1 MKETLSIRL
10 FRALLDGKRRLG
22 TDALKRM
29 RHFLTERKSVGEA
42 FVNKGGEP
50 DIYYTSF
57 GWVLAY
63 VLGLSLDREVMRR
76 YLESLDQASMD
87 LVHYAA
93 YRRCELI
100 QHFFNVPEWLAGHMP
115 IIGNWANSVSVHPF
129 NVVDYPNQDPD
140 SPYSR
145 FICRGCLEDCG
156 QKVDQKRTLNCF
168 AAYRVANGGFSN
180 RRGDLVA
187 SVNATAAALM
197 VIGQEDGYRKNDD
210 LDYLLHVQDPS
221 GGFRADVTAPV
232 PDLLSTATAL
242 FALRCYGVS
251 PLVSPRDFIEAH
263 WLDNGGF
270 GATLWDEEG
279 DVEYLFYGLLA
290 LGSL

>member
-22 TDALKRM
+22 TDAIERM

-42 FVNKGGEP
+42 FMNKGGEP

-57 GWVLAY
+57 GWALAY
-63 VLGLSLDREVMRR
+63 VLGLPLDRELMRR

-93 YRRCELI
+93 YRRCGLI
-100 QHFFNVPEWLAGHMP
+100 WRFFNVPEWLAGRMP
-115 IIGNWANSVSVHPF
+115 VVGNWADPVSVPHF
-129 NVVDYPNQDPD
+129 KVIDYPNQDPD

-145 FICRGCLEDCG
+145 FIYWGCLEDCG
-156 QKVDQKRTLNCF
+156 QDIDSKTLNRF
-168 AAYRVANGGFSN
+168 PAYRVADGGFSN
-180 RRGDLVA
+180 SREGSVA

-197 VIGQEDGYRKNDD
+197 VIGQADGYRKNDD

-242 FALRCYGVS
+242 FVLRCYGVS

>member
-10 FRALLDGKRRLG
+10 FRALLDGKRCLG
-22 TDALKRM
+22 TDAIERM

-57 GWVLAY
+57 GWALAY

-76 YLESLDQASMD
+76 YLESLDQALMD

-100 QHFFNVPEWLAGHMP
+100 QRFFNVPEWLTGHMP
-115 IIGNWANSVSVHPF
+115 IIGNWANPVSVHPF

-145 FICRGCLEDCG
+145 FIYRGCLEDCG
-156 QKVDQKRTLNCF
+156 QEIDQRTLNCF

-221 GGFRADVTAPV
+221 GGFRADTTAPV

-242 FALRCYGVS
+242 FALRCYGAS

>member
-1 MKETLSIRL
+1 MKESLSIRL
-10 FRALLDGKRRLG
+10 LRVLLDGKRRLG
-22 TDALKRM
+22 RDALGRM
-29 RHFLTERKSVGEA
+29 RRFLADRKCVGEA
-42 FVNKGGEP
+42 FMNKGGEP

-57 GWVLAY
+57 GWALAY
-63 VLGLSLDREVMRR
+63 LLGLPLDREAMGR
-76 YLESLDQASMD
+76 YLESLDRASMD

-93 YRRCELI
+93 YTRCESIRRFL
-100 QHFFNVPEWLAGHMP
+100 NVPEWLAGRLP
-115 IIGNWANSVSVHPF
+115 LVGNLMSPKPVPSFAVS
-129 NVVDYPNQDPD
+129 DYPNQDPD

-145 FICRGCLEDCG
+145 FILLGCLEDSG
-156 QKVDQKRTLNCF
+156 REMDSEALNGF
-168 AAYRVANGGFSN
+168 SAYRVAGGGFSN
-180 RRGDLVA
+180 RRGDAVA

-197 VIGQEDGYRKNDD
+197 VVGQADGYRENDD
-210 LDYLLHVQDPS
+210 LDYLLHAQEAS
-221 GGFRADVTAPV
+221 GGFRADAEAPV

-242 FALRCYGVS
+242 FVLRSYGVS

-270 GATLWDEEG
+270 GATLWDGEG

>member
-10 FRALLDGKRRLG
+10 FRALLDGKRCLG
-22 TDALKRM
+22 TDAIKRM
-29 RHFLTERKSVGEA
+29 RHFLTDRKSVGEA

-57 GWVLAY
+57 GWALAY
-63 VLGLSLDREVMRR
+63 VLGLSLDREVMRH

-100 QHFFNVPEWLAGHMP
+100 QRFFNVPEWLTGHMP
-115 IIGNWANSVSVHPF
+115 IIGNWANPVSVHPF

-156 QKVDQKRTLNCF
+156 QEVDQKRTLNCF

-221 GGFRADVTAPV
+221 GGFRADTTAPV

-242 FALRCYGVS
+242 FALRCYGAS

>member
-10 FRALLDGKRRLG
+10 FRALLDGKRCLG
-22 TDALKRM
+22 TDAIKRM
-29 RHFLTERKSVGEA
+29 RHFLTDRKSVGEA

-57 GWVLAY
+57 GWALAY
-63 VLGLSLDREVMRR
+63 VLGLSLDREVMRH

-93 YRRCELI
+93 YRRCELT
-100 QHFFNVPEWLAGHMP
+100 QRFFNVPEWLAGHMP
-115 IIGNWANSVSVHPF
+115 IIGNWANPVSVHPF

-145 FICRGCLEDCG
+145 FIYRGCLEDCG
-156 QKVDQKRTLNCF
+156 QEVDQRTLNCF

-197 VIGQEDGYRKNDD
+197 VIGQEDGYCKNDD

>member
-29 RHFLTERKSVGEA
+29 RHFLADRKSVGEA
-42 FVNKGGEP
+42 FMNKGGEP

-57 GWVLAY
+57 GWALAY
-63 VLGLSLDREVMRR
+63 VLGLPLDRELMRH

-100 QHFFNVPEWLAGHMP
+100 QRFFNVPEWLAGRMP
-115 IIGNWANSVSVHPF
+115 VIGNWANPVSVPHF
-129 NVVDYPNQDPD
+129 KVIDYPNQDP
-140 SPYSR
+140 
-145 FICRGCLEDCG
+145 G
-156 QKVDQKRTLNCF
+156 QDIDLKTLNRF
-168 AAYRVANGGFSN
+168 PAYRVADGGFSN
-180 RRGDLVA
+180 SREGSVA

-197 VIGQEDGYRKNDD
+197 VIGQADGYRKNDD

-221 GGFRADVTAPV
+221 GGFRADAAAPV

-242 FALRCYGVS
+242 FVLRCYEVR
-251 PLVSPRDFIEAH
+251 PLVPTRDFIEAH

>member
-10 FRALLDGKRRLG
+10 SRALLDGKRRLG
-22 TDALKRM
+22 TDALGRM
-29 RHFLTERKSVGEA
+29 RRFLADRKGMGEA
-42 FVNKGGEP
+42 FMNKGGEP
-50 DIYYTSF
+50 DIYYTAF
-57 GWVLAY
+57 GWALAY
-63 VLGLSLDREVMRR
+63 VLGLSLDREAMRR
-76 YLESLDQASMD
+76 YLESLDRASMD

-93 YRRCELI
+93 YRRCALI
-100 QHFFNVPEWLAGHMP
+100 RRFFNVPEWLAGRMP
-115 IIGNWANSVSVHPF
+115 VIGDWANPAAVPHF
-129 NVVDYPNQDPD
+129 NVTDYPNQDPD

-145 FICRGCLEDCG
+145 FIYGGCLEDSG
-156 QKVDQKRTLNCF
+156 RDMDREALNGL
-168 AAYRVANGGFSN
+168 AAYRVADGGFSN
-180 RRGDLVA
+180 RRGDAVA
-187 SVNATAAALM
+187 SVNATAAALL
-197 VIGQEDGYRKNDD
+197 VIGQVDGYRENDA
-210 LDYLLHVQDPS
+210 LDYLRRVQEPS
-221 GGFRADVTAPV
+221 GGFRADAAAPV

-290 LGSL
+290 LGSI

>member
-29 RHFLTERKSVGEA
+29 RHFLADRKSVGEA
-42 FVNKGGEP
+42 FMNKGGEP

-57 GWVLAY
+57 GWALAY
-63 VLGLSLDREVMRR
+63 VLGLPLDRELMRR

-180 RRGDLVA
+180 RRGDSLA

-221 GGFRADVTAPV
+221 GGFRADAAAPV

-242 FALRCYGVS
+242 FVLRCYEVR
-251 PLVSPRDFIEAH
+251 PLVPTRDFIEAH

>member
-10 FRALLDGKRRLG
+10 FRALLDGKRCLG
-22 TDALKRM
+22 TDAIKRM
-29 RHFLTERKSVGEA
+29 RHFLTERKSVDEA

-57 GWVLAY
+57 GWALAY

-76 YLESLDQASMD
+76 YLESLDQALMD

-100 QHFFNVPEWLAGHMP
+100 QRFFNVPEWLTGHMP
-115 IIGNWANSVSVHPF
+115 IIGNWANPVSVHPF

-145 FICRGCLEDCG
+145 FIYRGCLEDCG
-156 QKVDQKRTLNCF
+156 QEIDQRTLNCF

-221 GGFRADVTAPV
+221 GGFRADTTAPV

-242 FALRCYGVS
+242 FALRCYGAS

>member
-1 MKETLSIRL
+1 
-10 FRALLDGKRRLG
+10 
-22 TDALKRM
+22 
-29 RHFLTERKSVGEA
+29 
-42 FVNKGGEP
+42 
-50 DIYYTSF
+50 
-57 GWVLAY
+57 
-63 VLGLSLDREVMRR
+63 
-76 YLESLDQASMD
+76 
-87 LVHYAA
+87 
-93 YRRCELI
+93 
-100 QHFFNVPEWLAGHMP
+100 
-115 IIGNWANSVSVHPF
+115 
-129 NVVDYPNQDPD
+129 
-140 SPYSR
+140 
-145 FICRGCLEDCG
+145 
-156 QKVDQKRTLNCF
+156 
-168 AAYRVANGGFSN
+168 
-180 RRGDLVA
+180 
-187 SVNATAAALM
+187 M

>member
-29 RHFLTERKSVGEA
+29 RHFLADRKSVGEA
-42 FVNKGGEP
+42 FMNKGGEP

-57 GWVLAY
+57 GWALAY
-63 VLGLSLDREVMRR
+63 VLGLPLDRELMRR

-156 QKVDQKRTLNCF
+156 QR
-168 AAYRVANGGFSN
+168 
-180 RRGDLVA
+180 
-187 SVNATAAALM
+187 
-197 VIGQEDGYRKNDD
+197 
-210 LDYLLHVQDPS
+210 
-221 GGFRADVTAPV
+221 
-232 PDLLSTATAL
+232 
-242 FALRCYGVS
+242 
-251 PLVSPRDFIEAH
+251 
-263 WLDNGGF
+263 
-270 GATLWDEEG
+270 
-279 DVEYLFYGLLA
+279 
-290 LGSL
+290 